1 MSRPVQYVSLVDA
14 LAIHELSIRRY
25 GGIEGTRDEG
35 LLESALAQPQQTF
48 DGVELYPSLAEKAA
62 RYAFGIVNNHPFAD
76 GNKRTGA
83 AVLAVFLR
91 ANGVRF
97 KPRLLNMQEQ
107 IIALADGS
115 LSYDELVAWIE
126 EQL

>member
-1 MSRPVQYVSLVDA
+1 M
-14 LAIHELSIRRY
+14 
-25 GGIEGTRDEG
+25 
-35 LLESALAQPQQTF
+35 
-48 DGVELYPSLAEKAA
+48 
-62 RYAFGIVNNHPFAD
+62 NNHPFAD

-97 KPRLLNMQEQ
+97 KPRLSDMQAQ

-126 EQL
+126 QQL

>member
-1 MSRPVQYVSLVDA
+1 MSRPIQYVSLEEA
-14 LAIHELSIRRY
+14 LAIHALSIQRY
-25 GGIEGTRDEG
+25 GGIEGIRDEG
-35 LLESALAQPQQTF
+35 LLESALAQPLQTF

-91 ANGVRF
+91 ANEVRF
-97 KPRLLNMQEQ
+97 KPRLIDMQDT

-115 LSYDELVAWIE
+115 LSYDEIVSWIE
-126 EQL
+126 AQM

>member
-1 MSRPVQYVSLVDA
+1 MSRPIRYVSLEDA

-83 AVLAVFLR
+83 AVLAAFLR
-91 ANGVRF
+91 ANGMQF
-97 KPRLLNMQEQ
+97 KPRLLDMQDKV
-107 IIALADGS
+107 IALADGS
-115 LSYDELVAWIE
+115 LSYDELVAWIGS
-126 EQL
+126 QL

>member
-1 MSRPVQYVSLVDA
+1 MSGAVQYVSLEDA
-14 LAIHELSIRRY
+14 LAIHELSIHRY

-35 LLESALAQPQQTF
+35 LLASALAQPQQTF
-48 DGVELYPSLAEKAA
+48 DGEELYPSLAEKAA

-97 KPRLLNMQEQ
+97 KPRLSDMQAQ

-126 EQL
+126 QQL

>member
-1 MSRPVQYVSLVDA
+1 MNAPVRYVSLQDA
-14 LAIHELSIRRY
+14 LAIHALSIERY

-35 LLESALAQPQQTF
+35 LLESALAQPAQTF

-62 RYAFGIVNNHPFAD
+62 RYAYGIVNNHPFAD

-91 ANGVRF
+91 ANDVRF
-97 KPRLLNMQEQ
+97 KPRLVDMQNA
-107 IIALADGS
+107 IIAVADGTMN
-115 LSYDELVAWIE
+115 YDELVVWIE
-126 EQL
+126 GQI

>member
-1 MSRPVQYVSLVDA
+1 MSAPVQYVSLEDA
-14 LAIHELSIRRY
+14 LAIHDLSIRRY

-48 DGVELYPSLAEKAA
+48 DGEELYPSLAEKAA

-91 ANGVRF
+91 ANGARF
-97 KPRLLNMQEQ
+97 RPRLSDMQAQ

-115 LSYDELVAWIE
+115 LSYDELVEWIE
-126 EQL
+126 QQL